1 MAYFTNFPK
10 IALPSF
16 TDNRRSSY
24 DYVESRNIFK
34 RGKIRDDIFR
44 DVAAFDKFSIVGEDR
59 PDNVAFKI
67 YNNSNLDWV
76 ILISNNIINVRDEW
90 PMDQYSFK
98 RYLDLK
104 YSKTVLSQIHH
115 YESKEVRDSTGKLL
129 QQAGLVVDANHSF
142 TWSEGGGTEYTQTGS
157 TSVTMLQYEEKKNDA
172 KRSIHILKPRYLEVI
187 KQDMRE
193 ILSYTDSSQYVNRKL
208 KKGSNLRILS
218 PR

>member
-34 RGKIRDDIFR
+34 RGKIRDDVFK
-44 DVAAFDKFSIVGEDR
+44 DVAAFDRFSIVGEDR
-59 PDNVAFKI
+59 PDNVAFKV
-67 YNNSNLDWV
+67 YNNSKLDWV
-76 ILISNNIINVRDEW
+76 ILLSNNIINVRDEW

-142 TWSEGGGTEYTQTGS
+142 TWSEGGGT
-157 TSVTMLQYEEKKNDA
+157 
-172 KRSIHILKPRYLEVI
+172 
-187 KQDMRE
+187 
-193 ILSYTDSSQYVNRKL
+193 
-208 KKGSNLRILS
+208 
-218 PR
+218 

>member
-16 TDNRRSSY
+16 TDNRRSSG

-44 DVAAFDKFSIVGEDR
+44 DVAAFDTFSIVGDDR
-59 PDNVAFKI
+59 PDNVAYTVYKK
-67 YNNSNLDWV
+67 SSLDWI
-76 ILISNNIINVRDEW
+76 ILISNNILNVRDEW

-98 RYLDLK
+98 NYLDLK
-104 YSKTVLSQIHH
+104 YSKTLLSQIHH
-115 YESKEVRDSTGKLL
+115 YESKEVRDSKGKLL
-129 QQAGLVVDANHSF
+129 QQKGLVVDADHSF
-142 TWSEGGGTEYTQTGS
+142 TWSEGGGTQYTQTGT
-157 TSVTMLQYEEKKNDA
+157 TSVTVLQHEENKNDA
-172 KRSIHILKPRYLEVI
+172 KRSIHVLKPRYIEVI

-193 ILSYTDSSQYVNRKL
+193 LLSYTDSSQYVNRKL

>member
-34 RGKIRDDIFR
+34 RGKIRDDVFR

-59 PDNVAFKI
+59 PDNVAFKV
-67 YNNSNLDWV
+67 YNNSKLDWV

-129 QQAGLVVDANHSF
+129 QQAGLAVDANHSF
-142 TWSEGGGTEYTQTGS
+142 TWSCLLYTS
-157 TSVTMLQYEEKKNDA
+157 DA
-172 KRSIHILKPRYLEVI
+172 ADE
-187 KQDMRE
+187 
-193 ILSYTDSSQYVNRKL
+193 
-208 KKGSNLRILS
+208 
-218 PR
+218 

>member
-59 PDNVAFKI
+59 PDNVAFKV
-67 YNNSNLDWV
+67 YNNSKLDWV

-104 YSKTVLSQIHH
+104 YSKTVLSQICLL
-115 YESKEVRDSTGKLL
+115 YTSPSPRDL
-129 QQAGLVVDANHSF
+129 
-142 TWSEGGGTEYTQTGS
+142 S
-157 TSVTMLQYEEKKNDA
+157 TSRM
-172 KRSIHILKPRYLEVI
+172 P
-187 KQDMRE
+187 
-193 ILSYTDSSQYVNRKL
+193 SSA
-208 KKGSNLRILS
+208 
-218 PR
+218 

>member
-16 TDNRRSSY
+16 TDNRRSST
-24 DYVESRNIFK
+24 DYVESTNIFK

-44 DVAAFDKFSIVGEDR
+44 DVSAFEKFSIVGDDR
-59 PDNVAFKI
+59 PDNVAYTV
-67 YNNSNLDWV
+67 YNNSSLDWV
-76 ILISNNIINVRDEW
+76 ILISNNILNVRDEW

-98 RYLDLK
+98 KYLDLK

-115 YESKEVRDSTGKLL
+115 YESKEVRDSKGKLL
-129 QQAGLVVDANHSF
+129 QQKGLVVDADHSF

-157 TSVTMLQYEEKKNDA
+157 TSVTVLQYEEKKNDA